1 MDSIS
6 ATTAMTKHLPNALTV
21 LRVILIPVMILFF
34 YLPFEWS
41 RFVSCWVFV
50 AASITDFLDG
60 YFARKHQTFSKFGA
74 FLDPVADKLTVAT
87 ALIILLQDHP
97 TVLMMIATAVIIGRE
112 ITISALREW
121 MAELGERGVVNVAL
135 VGKIKTVFQMT
146 AIGFLLYEADLWFL
160 PVYNIGLVLLYVAA
174 GLTLYSMYVYLK
186 AAWPLM
192 KEEVTE
198 DELDEVGE

>member
-1 MDSIS
+1 
-6 ATTAMTKHLPNALTV
+6 MTKHLPNTLTII
-21 LRVILIPVMILFF
+21 RVVLIPVMILFF

-41 RFVSCWVFV
+41 RFVACWVFV

-60 YFARKHQTFSKFGA
+60 YFARKYQTESKLGA

-87 ALIILLQDHP
+87 ALIILLQDHNTP
-97 TVLMMIATAVIIGRE
+97 LMMIATTIIIGRE

-121 MAELGERGVVNVAL
+121 MAELGERGVVNVAM
-135 VGKIKTVFQMT
+135 VGKIKTVFQMM

-160 PVYNIGLVLLYVAA
+160 PVFNIGLVLLYIAA

-192 KEEVTE
+192 K
-198 DELDEVGE
+198 D

>member
-1 MDSIS
+1 MI
-6 ATTAMTKHLPNALTV
+6 KHLPNTLTL
-21 LRVILIPVMILFF
+21 LRVALIPVMIVFF

-41 RFVSCWVFV
+41 RFVACWVFV

-60 YFARKHQTFSKFGA
+60 YFARKYQTESKLGA
-74 FLDPVADKLTVAT
+74 FLDPVADKLTVTT

-97 TVLMMIATAVIIGRE
+97 TVFMVIATTVIVGRE

-121 MAELGERGVVNVAL
+121 MAELGKRSAVNVAMI
-135 VGKIKTVFQMT
+135 GKIKTVFQMT
-146 AIGFLLYEADLWFL
+146 AIGFLLYEADLWFI

-174 GLTLYSMYVYLK
+174 GLTLYSMYEYLR

-192 KEEVTE
+192 KA
-198 DELDEVGE
+198 

>member
-1 MDSIS
+1 M
-6 ATTAMTKHLPNALTV
+6 
-21 LRVILIPVMILFF
+21 IPVMILFF

-41 RFVSCWVFV
+41 RFVACWVFV
-50 AASITDFLDG
+50 AASVTDFLDG
-60 YFARKHQTFSKFGA
+60 YFARKHKTASKFGA
-74 FLDPVADKLTVAT
+74 FLDPVADKLTVTT

-121 MAELGERGVVNVAL
+121 MAELGERGAVNVAM
-135 VGKIKTVFQMT
+135 VGKIKTVFQMA

-160 PVYNIGLVLLYVAA
+160 PVYNIGLVLLYIAA

-186 AAWPLM
+186 AAWPMM
-192 KEEVTE
+192 KE
-198 DELDEVGE
+198 

>member
-1 MDSIS
+1 MI
-6 ATTAMTKHLPNALTV
+6 KHLPNTLTL
-21 LRVILIPVMILFF
+21 LRVALIPVMILFF

-41 RFVSCWVFV
+41 RYVACWVFV
-50 AASITDFLDG
+50 LASITDFFDG
-60 YFARKHQTFSKFGA
+60 YFARKYKTESKLGA

-97 TVLMMIATAVIIGRE
+97 TVLMMIATAIIIGRE

-121 MAELGERGVVNVAL
+121 MAEVGSRGVVNVAM

-146 AIGFLLYEADLWFL
+146 AIGFLLYEADFWFL
-160 PVYNIGLVLLYVAA
+160 PVYTIGLVLLYVAA
-174 GLTLYSMYVYLK
+174 ALTLYSMYVYLK

-192 KEEVTE
+192 KT
-198 DELDEVGE
+198 

>member
-1 MDSIS
+1 M
-6 ATTAMTKHLPNALTV
+6 

-34 YLPFEWS
+34 YLPFEMS
-41 RFVSCWVFV
+41 RFIACWVFV
-50 AASITDFLDG
+50 LASITDFLDG
-60 YFARKHQTFSKFGA
+60 YFARKYQTESKLGA
-74 FLDPVADKLTVAT
+74 FLDPVADKLTVTT

-97 TVLMMIATAVIIGRE
+97 TIFMMIATAVIIGRE

-121 MAELGERGVVNVAL
+121 MAELGKHGAVNVAMI
-135 VGKIKTVFQMT
+135 GKIKTVFQMI

-160 PVYNIGLVLLYVAA
+160 PVYNIGLMLLYVAA

-192 KEEVTE
+192 KE
-198 DELDEVGE
+198 

>member
-1 MDSIS
+1 MI
-6 ATTAMTKHLPNALTV
+6 KHLPNTLTII
-21 LRVILIPVMILFF
+21 RVALIPVMILFF

-41 RFVSCWVFV
+41 RFVACWVFV

-60 YFARKHQTFSKFGA
+60 YFARKYQTESKLGA
-74 FLDPVADKLTVAT
+74 FLDPVADKLTVTT
-87 ALIILLQDHP
+87 ALIILLQDHNTP
-97 TVLMMIATAVIIGRE
+97 LMMIATTIIIGRE

-121 MAELGERGVVNVAL
+121 MAELGERGVVNVAM
-135 VGKIKTVFQMT
+135 VGKIKTVFQMM

-160 PVYNIGLVLLYVAA
+160 PVFNIGLVLLYIAA

-192 KEEVTE
+192 R
-198 DELDEVGE
+198 D

>member
-1 MDSIS
+1 MI
-6 ATTAMTKHLPNALTV
+6 KHLPNTLTV

-41 RFVSCWVFV
+41 RYMACWVFV

-60 YFARKHQTFSKFGA
+60 YFARKYQTESKLGA
-74 FLDPVADKLTVAT
+74 FLDPVADKLTVTT

-97 TVLMMIATAVIIGRE
+97 TVFMVIATTVIVGRE

-121 MAELGERGVVNVAL
+121 MAELGKRSAVNVAMI
-135 VGKIKTVFQMT
+135 GKIKTVFQMT
-146 AIGFLLYEADLWFL
+146 AIGFLLYESDLWFI
-160 PVYNIGLVLLYVAA
+160 PVYNIGLVLLYIAA
-174 GLTLYSMYVYLK
+174 GLTLYSMYAYLK

-192 KEEVTE
+192 KAS
-198 DELDEVGE
+198 D

>member
-1 MDSIS
+1 MPHFKSWVVKI
-6 ATTAMTKHLPNALTV
+6 ATTLIKFFMIKHLPNTLTV

-41 RFVSCWVFV
+41 RYMACWVFV

-60 YFARKHQTFSKFGA
+60 YFARKYQTESKLGA
-74 FLDPVADKLTVAT
+74 FLDPVADKLTVTT

-97 TVLMMIATAVIIGRE
+97 TVFMVIATTVIVGRE

-121 MAELGERGVVNVAL
+121 MAELGKRSAVNVAMI
-135 VGKIKTVFQMT
+135 GKIKTVFQMT
-146 AIGFLLYEADLWFL
+146 AIGFLLYESDLWFI
-160 PVYNIGLVLLYVAA
+160 PVYNIGLVLLYIAA
-174 GLTLYSMYVYLK
+174 GLTLYSMYAYLK

-192 KEEVTE
+192 KAS
-198 DELDEVGE
+198 D

>member
-1 MDSIS
+1 
-6 ATTAMTKHLPNALTV
+6 MTKHLPNTLTL
-21 LRVILIPVMILFF
+21 LRVALIPVMILFF

-41 RFVSCWVFV
+41 RFMACWVFV

-60 YFARKHQTFSKFGA
+60 YFARKYQTESKLGA
-74 FLDPVADKLTVAT
+74 FLDPVADKLTVTT

-97 TVLMMIATAVIIGRE
+97 TVFMVIATTVIVGRE

-121 MAELGERGVVNVAL
+121 MAELGKRSAVNVAMI
-135 VGKIKTVFQMT
+135 GKIKTVFQMT
-146 AIGFLLYEADLWFL
+146 AIGFLLYEADLWFI

-174 GLTLYSMYVYLK
+174 GLTLYSMYQYLR

-192 KEEVTE
+192 KA
-198 DELDEVGE
+198 